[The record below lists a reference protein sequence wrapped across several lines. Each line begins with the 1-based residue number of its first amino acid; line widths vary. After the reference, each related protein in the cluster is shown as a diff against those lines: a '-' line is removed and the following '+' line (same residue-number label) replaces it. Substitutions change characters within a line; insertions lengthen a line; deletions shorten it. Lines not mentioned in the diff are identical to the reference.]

1 MGERDRRDAMAA
13 SLRAVLM
20 VALLVLP
27 SFAGGRVVVAAA
39 SPSPD
44 SSTDPS
50 QRPAVA
56 TAADR
61 VIEGVTHGS
70 RWLVDVRDLGAMSLP
85 LALRPVYAAGHTV
98 SPDGRQVAFAA
109 PDAEGMSRVYLSA
122 LDGMDLRPLTPAGV
136 TAHSP
141 AWSPDGRTIAYVD
154 DEGLG
159 VQDLASGVVRRF
171 ERLPTGEIEE
181 PSFRMDGRR
190 ILFTRT
196 SGPRGLRS
204 ALWTV
209 PAHGGRPRLLLER
222 ATAGTWSPDGSRLV
236 FRRRDNEHAIGVLR
250 DKGYLNPFAVDGER
264 GIWIADAHGGE
275 PRRLGEGTAASWAP
289 DSRRLVVV
297 GADRVVRIM
306 EARTGRVSDLAC
318 GWSALWWDADHVL
331 VGGYEPD
338 CDSLDAGSR

>member
-1 MGERDRRDAMAA
+1 
-13 SLRAVLM
+13 
-20 VALLVLP
+20 
-27 SFAGGRVVVAAA
+27 
-39 SPSPD
+39 
-44 SSTDPS
+44 
-50 QRPAVA
+50 
-56 TAADR
+56 
-61 VIEGVTHGS
+61 
-70 RWLVDVRDLGAMSLP
+70 
-85 LALRPVYAAGHTV
+85 GHTV

-204 ALWTV
+204 ALW
-209 PAHGGRPRLLLER
+209 
-222 ATAGTWSPDGSRLV
+222 
-236 FRRRDNEHAIGVLR
+236 
-250 DKGYLNPFAVDGER
+250 
-264 GIWIADAHGGE
+264 
-275 PRRLGEGTAASWAP
+275 
-289 DSRRLVVV
+289 
-297 GADRVVRIM
+297 
-306 EARTGRVSDLAC
+306 
-318 GWSALWWDADHVL
+318 
-331 VGGYEPD
+331 
-338 CDSLDAGSR
+338 